1 MQPLTASELE
11 IWERIVL
18 VMQRLRASAV
28 SKSGEEAPEGPH
40 PVPGPHQFP
49 VPTPS
54 PVPPPVPILTRGVR
68 FVHRHHCLWRRTGS
82 TGSVGSEGAGNYHL
96 LETLEPG
103 HRCLWGSAGAS
114 RITSCR

>member
-11 IWERIVL
+11 IWERILL

-54 PVPPPVPILTRGVR
+54 PVPPPRP
-68 FVHRHHCLWRRTGS
+68 
-82 TGSVGSEGAGNYHL
+82 HL
-96 LETLEPG
+96 NQ
-103 HRCLWGSAGAS
+103 GSALCPPPSLPLEKDGKHGE
-114 RITSCR
+114 RRL